1 MNRTRPSRYVPFFV
15 ALLAL
20 SACGMLGKKEPPPVP
35 PTIVKATTIA
45 SVDANPNASD
55 RASPVAV
62 RIYSLRSLAA
72 FEAADF
78 YSLYDQD
85 TATLGADLAGKEEFI
100 LSPGQSSPLEKT
112 LADDVRYI
120 GVIAAFRDIERASW
134 RASIPIPKN
143 ATTPVT
149 ISIGTRSVT
158 VTSP

>member
-1 MNRTRPSRYVPFFV
+1 MPRSRPFRLVLSLA
-15 ALLAL
+15 ALLAAL
-20 SACGMLGKKEPPPVP
+20 TLAGCGKPKPVP

-45 SVDANPNASD
+45 SVDANPDGSG

-78 YSLYDQD
+78 YSLYEND
-85 TATLGADLAGKEEFI
+85 AAALGADLAGKEEFI

-112 LADDVRYI
+112 LADDVRYL
-120 GVIAAFRDIERASW
+120 GVVAAFRDIERASW
-134 RASIPIPKN
+134 RASIALPKG

-149 ISIGTRSVT
+149 VGIGARSVT